1 MVIVQSQYN
10 HMMLVLFEIHM
21 RLILM
26 NQLVKNKTWQLI
38 THKSMN
44 YNETTYLFYSI
55 YVMQE
60 SSCLYI
66 RDCLQILLPI
76 LREFKRINQLLS
88 LLQSSGNQRFSND
101 FRGNRS
107 QLIRLNSVDI
117 RSQIWSRSQ
126 KHLFSFSATAILFSK
141 SKLFPV
147 IFSSDSQIN
156 PANIR
161 WI

>member
-1 MVIVQSQYN
+1 
-10 HMMLVLFEIHM
+10 
-21 RLILM
+21 
-26 NQLVKNKTWQLI
+26 
-38 THKSMN
+38 
-44 YNETTYLFYSI
+44 
-55 YVMQE
+55 MQE

-117 RSQIWSRSQ
+117 RSQI
-126 KHLFSFSATAILFSK
+126 
-141 SKLFPV
+141 
-147 IFSSDSQIN
+147 
-156 PANIR
+156 
-161 WI
+161 